1 MQNVPPGA
9 IKLFPPEMFKTL
21 LNHEVNKSRRYGDS
35 LTLVDLLV
43 EIDPIHAEARH
54 SAEILTMNALSL
66 HLRVTDIACRRDH
79 DFLILMPSTS
89 TPGARTAC
97 ERLRRLMTSEYETDS
112 GMSFRV
118 STFIGMATLPIDHS
132 ITSDELAQNA
142 LQALQHVQA
151 NRLTSVI
158 AFSEI
163 PK

>member
-1 MQNVPPGA
+1 
-9 IKLFPPEMFKTL
+9 
-21 LNHEVNKSRRYGDS
+21 
-35 LTLVDLLV
+35 
-43 EIDPIHAEARH
+43 
-54 SAEILTMNALSL
+54 
-66 HLRVTDIACRRDH
+66 
-79 DFLILMPSTS
+79 
-89 TPGARTAC
+89 
-97 ERLRRLMTSEYETDS
+97 MTSEYETDS